1 MENETKLCKH
11 CKSEIPKGAK
21 VCPNCRKKQGG
32 IGKWIVIVVVVVIII
47 AAMSGGGADKP
58 KKVEN
63 ASTQNNT
70 DNKADVVNDTT
81 EDTSVKQEDSE
92 KDIFGIGETAEMNDV
107 QVTMVNYTQ
116 SSGSEYNKPAD
127 GNEFVLVEFEI
138 ANNSDSEINISSMA
152 SFEAYADD
160 YALNYSVSALLEK
173 NDQNQLDGTIA
184 AGKKM
189 NGVIGYEVPADW
201 KTIEI
206 HFKDNVWSSNVLY
219 ELWSKTRYRFYGK
232 RSWRRNA
239 NRRYLCN
246 RRSIQSIYTWFSRN
260 NFWWTSNQL
269 CSSFSGSRRA
279 SRQRLSRKCKESR
292 RLFCSEI
299 RETPTCKRSKTSGT
313 PRWCRI

>member
-173 NDQNQLDGTIA
+173 NDQNHESLHRDVLLHYLLYKQKWIQNFH
-184 AGKKM
+184 KKHYK
-189 NGVIGYEVPADW
+189 NHSLSLQRQFFFPLHLQTPLFFRD
-201 KTIEI
+201 KLP
-206 HFKDNVWSSNVLY
+206 DCS
-219 ELWSKTRYRFYGK
+219 
-232 RSWRRNA
+232 
-239 NRRYLCN
+239 YLM
-246 RRSIQSIYTWFSRN
+246 
-260 NFWWTSNQL
+260 
-269 CSSFSGSRRA
+269 
-279 SRQRLSRKCKESR
+279 
-292 RLFCSEI
+292 
-299 RETPTCKRSKTSGT
+299 
-313 PRWCRI
+313 

>member
-160 YALNYSVSALLEK
+160 YALNYLSL
-173 NDQNQLDGTIA
+173 
-184 AGKKM
+184 
-189 NGVIGYEVPADW
+189 
-201 KTIEI
+201 I
-206 HFKDNVWSSNVLY
+206 H
-219 ELWSKTRYRFYGK
+219 
-232 RSWRRNA
+232 
-239 NRRYLCN
+239 
-246 RRSIQSIYTWFSRN
+246 I
-260 NFWWTSNQL
+260 
-269 CSSFSGSRRA
+269 
-279 SRQRLSRKCKESR
+279 
-292 RLFCSEI
+292 
-299 RETPTCKRSKTSGT
+299 
-313 PRWCRI
+313 